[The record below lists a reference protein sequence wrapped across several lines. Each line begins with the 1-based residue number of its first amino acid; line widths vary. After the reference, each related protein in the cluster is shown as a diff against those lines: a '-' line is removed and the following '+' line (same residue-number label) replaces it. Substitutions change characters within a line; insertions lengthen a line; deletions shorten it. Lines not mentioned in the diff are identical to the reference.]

1 MIYANGARSD
11 IYYVNPK
18 VIICYARFWTLKAY
32 RTHIRIYGHRFGHYL
47 VENQPTSLL
56 DNVGV
61 YVLDKILKSQYF
73 YVLDNT

>member
-1 MIYANGARSD
+1 MIYANGARSN
-11 IYYVNPK
+11 IYYVNTN
-18 VIICYARFWTLKAY
+18 VIIFYARFLNLKVY
-32 RTHIRIYGHRFGHYL
+32 RFLIRIYDHRFGHYL